1 MAPEAGGRWLVKSEP
16 AKYAWD
22 QLVKDGSTRWD
33 GVRNAQARN
42 SLREMRERDLLLYY
56 HSQEGKEI
64 VGIARVSRTAYPDP
78 TADDPQW
85 LAVDVEPLCPLVRPV
100 TLVELKADPE
110 LRNLPLIKQSRLSV
124 MPIERAHFGQ
134 ILKLGKTPLPK

>member
-1 MAPEAGGRWLVKSEP
+1 VKSEP

-42 SLREMRERDLLLYY
+42 SLREMQPGDLVLYY

-64 VGIARVSRTAYPDP
+64 VGVARVAKPAYPDP

-85 LAVDVEPLCPLVRPV
+85 LAVDLEPHCPLARPV
-100 TLVELKADPE
+100 TLAELKADTD

-124 MPIERAHFGQ
+124 MPIERAHFAQ
-134 ILKLGKTPLPK
+134 ILKLGKTKLAKG